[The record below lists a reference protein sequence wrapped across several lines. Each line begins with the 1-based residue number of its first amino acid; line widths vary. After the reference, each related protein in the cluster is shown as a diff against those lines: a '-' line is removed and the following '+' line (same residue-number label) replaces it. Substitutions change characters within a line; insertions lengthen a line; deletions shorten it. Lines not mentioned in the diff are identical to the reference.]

1 VTGRQDSAP
10 GSPEIDK
17 AEILRA
23 LLDRLRSDLAAVEAS
38 QQAMQAGA
46 THAEA
51 RSEHAKDTRATEA
64 TYVARGL
71 AERSETLRDAIG
83 KLASLK
89 PEPCDPEAGAA
100 VLTLATLEHAE
111 TGAHHSYFLVPVGGG
126 EKLVVGSESI
136 QTLTP
141 SSPLGRRLLGK
152 MEGEEIVLE
161 RPRGALR
168 ATLVSLR

>member
-1 VTGRQDSAP
+1 MLVPMA
-10 GSPEIDK
+10 GSQQIDK
-17 AEILRA
+17 AEVLQA

-71 AERSETLRDAIG
+71 AERSETLRDTIG

-89 PEPCDPEAGAA
+89 PESCDPEAGAA
-100 VLTLATLEHAE
+100 VLTLATLEDAE
-111 TGAHHSYFLVPVGGG
+111 TGARRTYFLVPVGGG
-126 EKLVVGSESI
+126 EKLVVGRENI

-141 SSPLGRRLLGK
+141 ASPLGRRLVGR
-152 MEGEEIVLE
+152 MEGQEIVLE

-168 ATLVSLR
+168 ATLVRLR